1 MEERNTADNTQLHL
15 FPTPTQTEMVFIL
28 GTIIYHELF
37 NGGGGNYWF
46 RGSSKIIYDEQTKF
60 TSTLTE
66 NVGPCYRYSIKY
78 SSKIHTVPAQ

>member
-1 MEERNTADNTQLHL
+1 MEERNTADNTQLRL

-46 RGSSKIIYDEQTKF
+46 RGSSKIIYDE
-60 TSTLTE
+60 
-66 NVGPCYRYSIKY
+66 
-78 SSKIHTVPAQ
+78 